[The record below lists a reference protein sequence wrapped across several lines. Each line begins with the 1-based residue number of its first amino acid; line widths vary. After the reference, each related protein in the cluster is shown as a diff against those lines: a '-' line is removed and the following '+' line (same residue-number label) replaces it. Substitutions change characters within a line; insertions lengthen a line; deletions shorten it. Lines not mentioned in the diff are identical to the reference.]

1 MITTQSRFNPV
12 AKTLGKRAQFTVNL
26 ANRAHIMGI
35 LSGLYADPIK
45 AVIRELSVNANESHK
60 ASGNKSPIKV
70 TFPSTSG
77 PTFIIKDEGLGLDI
91 DEFGK
96 LMASYGSSGE
106 YKSTSNEYTG
116 GFGLGCKAPAA
127 YTDQWT
133 ITCIKGG
140 KKWVLVCFKD
150 EFGVPSFDTL
160 EESETD
166 EPNGVEVKLPVKAND
181 VERFRSTAVE
191 VFNVFRVKPTVSN
204 ATADEYNA
212 INLVP
217 QSVVLKEDNWQ
228 ITDPN
233 EDTHSYVVMGDVR
246 YPINYNSFKL
256 PDDLAVATNLGITF
270 DIEVGGL
277 QVAPSRE
284 ALMYTPMTVKRL
296 TAEVKKVIDSLARVV
311 EQRIQ
316 SAPTWWDA
324 CIEANIFKSRSYHH
338 DSRMESLLKKIKN
351 KVLWKG
357 QKVDGIVELPMVT
370 RDGSKVVHPDLSVTL
385 CGWRNW
391 GKNRLRQESPHSI
404 MVNRYVEVY
413 LVPDK
418 KHFRTGRLKFAYA
431 NGHIKEN
438 ATVYVITCKKDWDD
452 LCKTHKELAKIKY
465 VDYNTLPEPPSN
477 TVGGGQSYDKNAK
490 HTKGKTFELDMD
502 MTGHASKSSDHWKLV
517 DGEYTDDDWWIEI
530 EKFEPTTPVL
540 DNRQLK
546 KLVQELTL
554 AKLFKGRILAKK
566 KGEELPDDGSWFD
579 TSLQNAMTRM
589 FKDNQALGELV
600 WRRLEFNLCN
610 GEERAIFD
618 GYACLNDDHWKPGS
632 ALHMAIHQS
641 NLPDQHP
648 AKKMVELLGTKYS
661 SQVVSLAHLIQQPE
675 RYGLKELMSKKTID
689 SYKPD
694 DDLTVKH
701 HSDVLLRGWPMV
713 RWATLSRSHW
723 NNDTQ
728 WTKKYKSSAT
738 ETLISYLG
746 IIQRNK

>member
-12 AKTLGKRAQFTVNL
+12 AKTLGKRTQFTVNL

-91 DEFGK
+91 DEFSK

-133 ITCIKGG
+133 ITCTKNG
-140 KKWVLVCFKD
+140 KRWVLVCFKD

-166 EPNGVEVKLPVKAND
+166 EPNGVEVKLPVKAHD
-181 VERFRSTAVE
+181 IERFRSTAVE

-204 ATADEYNA
+204 ATPEEKTA

-217 QSVVLKEDNWQ
+217 QHVVLMEDNWRM
-228 ITDPN
+228 TDPN
-233 EDTHSYVVMGDVR
+233 EDTSSFVVMGDVK

-256 PDDLAVATNLGITF
+256 PDDLSVASSLGLTF

-296 TAEVKKVIDSLARVV
+296 TTEIKKVVDSLARVV

-324 CIEANIFKSRSYHH
+324 CIEANIFKSRHYNH
-338 DSRMESLLKKIKN
+338 DNRMENLLKKIKN
-351 KVLWKG
+351 KVLWRG
-357 QKVDGIVELPMVT
+357 QKVDSLIELPMVT
-370 RDGSKVVHPDLSVTL
+370 VDGSKVQHPDLTVTL

-391 GKNRLRQESPHSI
+391 GKSRLRQESPHSI
-404 MVNRYVEVY
+404 MVNRYVTVF

-418 KHFRTGRLKFAYA
+418 KTFRTGRLKYAYS
-431 NGHIKEN
+431 NNQIKDN
-438 ATVYVITCKKDWDD
+438 STIYVITSKKDWSEM
-452 LCKTHKELAKIKY
+452 CKDHPELDKIKY
-465 VDYNTLPEPPSN
+465 VDYNTLPEPPTDTN
-477 TVGGGQSYDKNAK
+477 GGGQSYDKNAK
-490 HTKGKTFELDMD
+490 HTKGKTFEFDMD
-502 MTGHASKSSDHWKLV
+502 RTGHPDKESDNWKMF

-530 EKFEPTTPVL
+530 EKFVPTGNGINAGNSTFRRLL
-540 DNRQLK
+540 DQLR
-546 KLVQELTL
+546 V
-554 AKLFKGRILAKK
+554 AKLLKGRILAKK
-566 KGEELPDDGSWFD
+566 KGEKIPDDGSWFE
-579 TSLQNAMTRM
+579 TSLQDAVTRL
-589 FKDNQALGELV
+589 FKDNQALGEMV
-600 WRRLEFNLCN
+600 WRRLEYDKANL
-610 GEERAIFD
+610 EHMELFH
-618 GYACLNDDHWKPGS
+618 GYAGMNDDDWKEGNLPK
-632 ALHMAIHQS
+632 AIRAS
-641 NLPDQHP
+641 NLPDKHP
-648 AKKMVELLGTKYS
+648 AKKMVELLDTKYS
-661 SQVVSLAHLIQQPE
+661 SQVVSLAYLIHQPE
-675 RYGLKELMSKKTID
+675 RFGIRQIVDDKTLE
-689 SYKPD
+689 SFKPD

-701 HSDVLLRGWPMV
+701 HSDVLLRGWPLTRWV
-713 RWATLSRSHW
+713 RLNQSSWGDSDWL
-723 NNDTQ
+723 
-728 WTKKYKSSAT
+728 KKYKASAPKD
-738 ETLISYLG
+738 LISYWG
-746 IIQRNK
+746 IIQKP

>member
-140 KKWVLVCFKD
+140 RKWVLVCFKD
-150 EFGVPSFDTL
+150 EFGVPAFDTL

-181 VERFRSTAVE
+181 IDRFRSTAVE
-191 VFNVFRVKPTVSN
+191 VFNVFRVKPTVTN
-204 ATADEYNA
+204 ATPDEHLA
-212 INLVP
+212 LHLVA
-217 QSVVLKEDNWQ
+217 QHVVLAEDNWQ
-228 ITDPN
+228 MTDPN
-233 EDTHSYVVMGDVR
+233 EETHSYVVMGDVR

-270 DIEVGGL
+270 EIEVGGL

-296 TAEVKKVIDSLARVV
+296 TAEIKKVIDSLAQVV
-311 EQRIQ
+311 ESRIQ

-324 CIEANIFKSRSYHH
+324 CIEANIFKSRHYNS
-338 DSRMESLLKKIKN
+338 DSRMDNLLKKIKN

-357 QKVDGIVELPMVT
+357 QKVDGIIELPMVT
-370 RDGSKVVHPDLSVTL
+370 VGGEKIQHPDLSVTL

-404 MVNRYVEVY
+404 MVNRFSQVF

-418 KHFRTGRLKFAYA
+418 KNFRTGRLKYAYA
-431 NGHIKEN
+431 NDRIKDN

-452 LCKTHKELAKIKY
+452 LCKTHTELAKIKY
-465 VDYNTLPEPPSN
+465 VDYHTLPEPPADTS
-477 TVGGGQSYDKNAK
+477 GSSQSYDKNAK
-490 HTKGKTFELDMD
+490 HTKGKAFELDMD
-502 MTGHASKSSDHWKLV
+502 LARHTSKQSDHWKLIN
-517 DGEYTDDDWWIEI
+517 GEFTEDDWWIEI
-530 EKFEPTTPVL
+530 EKFEPVGVSRTS
-540 DNRQLK
+540 NSNLK
-546 KLVQELTL
+546 KLVQELTQ
-554 AKLFKGRILAKK
+554 AKLLKGRLLAKK
-566 KGEELPDDGSWFD
+566 KGEEIPEDGVLFAVG
-579 TSLQNAMTRM
+579 LQDAMTRM

-600 WRRLEFNLCN
+600 WRRLEFDLCDT
-610 GEERAIFD
+610 EERTIFD
-618 GYACLNDDHWKPGS
+618 AYASLDADDWKGGDLPK
-632 ALHMAIHQS
+632 AIRES
-641 NLPDQHP
+641 DLPDQHP
-648 AKKMVELLGTKYS
+648 AKRMVELLSFKYTP
-661 SQVVSLAHLIQQPE
+661 QVISLAHLIKQHE
-675 RYGLKELMSKKTID
+675 GYDLRELMTGKTLE
-689 SYKPD
+689 SFKPD
-694 DDLTVKH
+694 DDLVVKH

-713 RWATLSRSHW
+713 RWTRLKREKWHSDSEW
-723 NNDTQ
+723 L
-728 WTKKYKSSAT
+728 KKYKTSST
-738 ETLISYLG
+738 KDLVSYMG

>member
-256 PDDLAVATNLGITF
+256 PDDLGVATNLGITF

-311 EQRIQ
+311 ESRIQ

-338 DSRMESLLKKIKN
+338 DSRMENLLKKIKN

-370 RDGSKVVHPDLSVTL
+370 KDGSKVVHPDLSVTL

-438 ATVYVITCKKDWDD
+438 ATVYVITTKKDWDD

-618 GYACLNDDHWKPGS
+618 GYGSMNDDHWKPGGVM
-632 ALHMAIHQS
+632 HTAIRVS

-648 AKKMVELLGTKYS
+648 AKKMVELLGFKYT

-694 DDLTVKH
+694 DELTVKH

-723 NNDTQ
+723 HNDTQ
-728 WTKKYKSSAT
+728 WTKKYKSSPT

>member
-77 PTFIIKDEGLGLDI
+77 PTFIIKDEGLGLNI

-133 ITCIKGG
+133 ITCIKDG

-181 VERFRSTAVE
+181 IDRFRSTAVE

-212 INLVP
+212 INIVP
-217 QSVVLKEDNWQ
+217 QAVVLMEDNWRM
-228 ITDPN
+228 TDPN
-233 EDTHSYVVMGDVR
+233 EDTHSFVVMGDVR

-256 PDDLAVATNLGITF
+256 PDDLAVAQSLGITF

-296 TAEVKKVIDSLARVV
+296 TAEVKKVVDSLSQVIER
-311 EQRIQ
+311 RIQ
-316 SAPTWWDA
+316 NAPTWWDA
-324 CIEANIFKSRSYHH
+324 CIEANIFKARGYSN
-338 DSRMESLLKKIKN
+338 DARMERLLKQIKN

-357 QKVDGIVELPMVT
+357 QKVDGIIELPMVT
-370 RDGSKVVHPDLSVTL
+370 EDGERKVHPDLSVTL

-404 MVNRYVEVY
+404 VVNRYVEVY

-418 KHFRTGRLKFAYA
+418 KNFRTGRLKYAYA
-431 NGHIKEN
+431 NGHIKES

-452 LCKTHKELAKIKY
+452 LCKTHTVLAKIKY
-465 VDYNTLPEPPSN
+465 VDYHTLPEPPAN
-477 TVGGGQSYDKNAK
+477 TVGGGQSYDKNVK

-502 MTGHASKSSDHWKLV
+502 LTGYSRKSSDHWKLI

-530 EKFEPTTPVL
+530 EKFEPTTPL
-540 DNRQLK
+540 LGNRQLK
-546 KLVQELTL
+546 TLVQELTL

-566 KGEELPDDGSWFD
+566 KGEKLPDDGSWFD

-618 GYACLNDDHWKPGS
+618 GYASLNDDDWKPGGK
-632 ALHMAIHQS
+632 MNKAIS
-641 NLPDQHP
+641 DSKLPAQHP
-648 AKKMVELLGTKYS
+648 AKKMVELFDTKYT
-661 SQVVSLAHLIQQPE
+661 SQVISLAHLIQQPE
-675 RYGLKELMSKKTID
+675 RYGLKELMTSKTLE
-689 SYKPD
+689 SFKPD

-713 RWATLSRSHW
+713 RWATLNRSSWHG
-723 NNDTQ
+723 DTQ
-728 WTKKYKSSAT
+728 WQKKYKSSPT
-738 ETLISYLG
+738 ETLISYMG

>member
-77 PTFIIKDEGLGLDI
+77 PTFIIKDEGLGLNI

-133 ITCIKGG
+133 ITCIKDG

-181 VERFRSTAVE
+181 IDRFRSTAVE

-212 INLVP
+212 INIVP
-217 QSVVLKEDNWQ
+217 QAVVLMEDNWRM
-228 ITDPN
+228 TDPN
-233 EDTHSYVVMGDVR
+233 EDTHSFVVMGDVR

-256 PDDLAVATNLGITF
+256 PDDLAVAQSLGITF

-296 TAEVKKVIDSLARVV
+296 TAEVKKVVDSLSQVIER
-311 EQRIQ
+311 RIQ
-316 SAPTWWDA
+316 NAPTWWDA
-324 CIEANIFKSRSYHH
+324 CIEANIFKARGYSN
-338 DSRMESLLKKIKN
+338 DARMERLLKQIKN

-357 QKVDGIVELPMVT
+357 QKVDGTIELPMVT
-370 RDGSKVVHPDLSVTL
+370 EDGERKVHPDLSVTL

-404 MVNRYVEVY
+404 VVNRYVEVY

-418 KHFRTGRLKFAYA
+418 KNFRTGRLKYAYA
-431 NGHIKEN
+431 NGHIKES

-452 LCKTHKELAKIKY
+452 LCKTHTVLAKIKY
-465 VDYNTLPEPPSN
+465 VDYHTLPEPPAN
-477 TVGGGQSYDKNAK
+477 TVGGGQSYDKNVK

-502 MTGHASKSSDHWKLV
+502 LTGYSRKSSDHWKLI

-530 EKFEPTTPVL
+530 EKFEPTTPL
-540 DNRQLK
+540 LGNRQLK
-546 KLVQELTL
+546 TLVQELTL

-566 KGEELPDDGSWFD
+566 KGEKLPDDGSWFD

-610 GEERAIFD
+610 GEGRAIFD
-618 GYACLNDDHWKPGS
+618 GYASLNDDDWKPGGK
-632 ALHMAIHQS
+632 MNKAIRDS
-641 NLPDQHP
+641 KLPAQHP
-648 AKKMVELLGTKYS
+648 AKKMVELLDTKYT
-661 SQVVSLAHLIQQPE
+661 SQVISLAHLIQQPE
-675 RYGLKELMSKKTID
+675 RYGLKELMTSKTLE
-689 SYKPD
+689 SFKPD

-713 RWATLSRSHW
+713 RWATLNRSSWHG
-723 NNDTQ
+723 DTQ
-728 WTKKYKSSAT
+728 WQKKYKSSPT
-738 ETLISYLG
+738 ETLISYMG

>member
-1 MITTQSRFNPV
+1 
-12 AKTLGKRAQFTVNL
+12 
-26 ANRAHIMGI
+26 
-35 LSGLYADPIK
+35 
-45 AVIRELSVNANESHK
+45 
-60 ASGNKSPIKV
+60 
-70 TFPSTSG
+70 
-77 PTFIIKDEGLGLDI
+77 
-91 DEFGK
+91 
-96 LMASYGSSGE
+96 
-106 YKSTSNEYTG
+106 
-116 GFGLGCKAPAA
+116 
-127 YTDQWT
+127 
-133 ITCIKGG
+133 
-140 KKWVLVCFKD
+140 
-150 EFGVPSFDTL
+150 L

-204 ATADEYNA
+204 ATADEYKD
-212 INLVP
+212 INQAP
-217 QSVVLKEDNWQ
+217 EHVVLKEDNWQ
-228 ITDPN
+228 MTDPN
-233 EDTHSYVVMGDVR
+233 EETSSYVVMGDVR

-256 PDDLAVATNLGITF
+256 PDDLGVATNLGITF

-296 TAEVKKVIDSLARVV
+296 TAEVKKVVDSLARVV
-311 EQRIQ
+311 ESRIQ

-324 CIEANIFKSRSYHH
+324 CIEANIFKSRGYS
-338 DSRMESLLKKIKN
+338 DVSMDNLLKKIKN

-357 QKVDGIVELPMVT
+357 QKVDGIIELPMVT
-370 RDGSKVVHPDLSVTL
+370 VDGSKVVHPDLSVTL

-438 ATVYVITCKKDWDD
+438 ATVYVITTKKDWDD

-465 VDYNTLPEPPSN
+465 VDYNTLPEPPAN

-502 MTGHASKSSDHWKLV
+502 LTGHASKSSDHWKLV
-517 DGEYTDDDWWIEI
+517 DGEYTDEDWWIEI
-530 EKFEPTTPVL
+530 EKFEPTSPLL
-540 DNRQLK
+540 DNRNLK
-546 KLVQELTL
+546 NLVQQLTQ

-566 KGEELPDDGSWFD
+566 KGESLPDDGSWFD
-579 TSLQNAMTRM
+579 TALQNAMTLM

-618 GYACLNDDHWKPGS
+618 GYAWLNDDHWKNGDLPK
-632 ALHMAIHQS
+632 AIRAS
-641 NLPDQHP
+641 GLPVQHP
-648 AKKMVELLGTKYS
+648 AKKIVELLDTKYS
-661 SQVVSLAHLIQQPE
+661 SQVVSLAYLIQQPE
-675 RYGLKELMSKKTID
+675 RFGLKELMSSKTLE
-689 SYKPD
+689 SFKPD
-694 DDLTVKH
+694 DELTVKH